1 MKKAQMHLFK
11 AALLSFALFGAD
23 DIIAAEAGQSSAS
36 AAPSQPIFATVGAD
50 AITHAEYAAA
60 LTAAARAKFYHG
72 KPPESEVAL
81 LQREVGEKM
90 VARILLLR
98 EAKQRGLRPDAAE
111 IEKTVQSYDT
121 RYANS
126 EQWKK
131 NREQTLPG
139 LVARLEQDNLLSQL
153 ENNVRGLVKP
163 NEKDVKAYYLKYPEK
178 FTQPEQLRVALILL
192 KVDPSSPAQV
202 WDKAN
207 EEAEALAKRVRGGAD
222 LAELARLHSGDPSAG
237 QGGDM
242 GYLHTGM
249 LPEGAQ
255 DAISKLQPGEIAVVR
270 VLQGIAVLRLTDRKP
285 ARLMEFDAVKLR
297 AQELMLSEKKEAA
310 WTGFIAELK
319 QKTPYQMDQSSFL
332 PMVEPSNAQGNVK

>member
-23 DIIAAEAGQSSAS
+23 DIVAVEAGQASAS
-36 AAPSQPIFATVGAD
+36 ASQHIFATVGAD
-50 AITHAEYAAA
+50 VITHAEYAAA

-72 KPPESEVAL
+72 KPPENEVAL

-98 EAKQRGLRPDAAE
+98 EAKQRGLRPDAVE
-111 IEKTVQSYDT
+111 IEKTVQSYDK

-131 NREQTLPG
+131 NREQALPG
-139 LVARLEQDNLLSQL
+139 LVARLEQDSLLSQL
-153 ENNVRGLVKP
+153 ENNVRGLVKS
-163 NEKDVKAYYLKYPEK
+163 NEKDVKAYFLKHPEK
-178 FTQPEQLRVALILL
+178 FTQPEQLRVAAILL
-192 KVDPSSPAQV
+192 KVDPSSPAEV
-202 WDKAN
+202 WVKAN

-222 LAELARLHSGDPSAG
+222 LAELARLHSGDSSAEK
-237 QGGDM
+237 GGDM

-255 DAISKLQPGEIAVVR
+255 EALNKLQPGEMTVAR
-270 VLQGIAVLRLTDRKP
+270 VLEGVAVLRLTDRK
-285 ARLMEFDAVKLR
+285 AAQRMEFDVVKVR

-319 QKTPYQMDQSSFL
+319 QKTPYQIDQSLFL
-332 PMVEPSNAQGNVK
+332 PMVDPSNAQGNVK